1 MKNKRKLVIAMAEF
15 MGIKLYRSAFTDC
28 NDMFTK
34 KNSQIGDYKENLY
47 DPINNL
53 EQMWDVADKL
63 RIATA
68 SSGIGYEFSSFYAYS
83 ELPEYNYHES
93 QYHQGRKESILLCIA
108 DVLQV
113 K

>member
-68 SSGIGYEFSSFYAYS
+68 TTFSGFSAFS
-83 ELPEYNYHES
+83 ELSEYNTNDT
-93 QYHQGRKESILLCIA
+93 QYHNKRQTAVLLCIA
-108 DVLQV
+108 DVLS
-113 K
+113 